1 MIELTHAIL
10 LVGGLLAFLYK
21 PSIMTGLFGMITIIY
36 CINQVIQSPFISIG
50 LVLIFL
56 LYLYNIIKLGVNY
69 E

>member
-10 LVGGLLAFLYK
+10 LVGGLMAFLYK
-21 PSIMTGLFGMITIIY
+21 PSIITALFGMITIMY

-56 LYLYNIIKLGVNY
+56 LYLYNVVKQGLNY
-69 E
+69 D